1 MLLQPAHAA
10 AKHENFEVCV
20 MQLPSA
26 PITPTVVFDLDGTLV
41 HTVPDIAEALD
52 IALAPYGVG
61 RTTIGQAASMMG
73 DGLSEFFWKAMVS
86 KRLNLSAVEADAAR
100 RRFID
105 TYAASPANLSH
116 VYPGIRPLLHELRER
131 GVRTAV
137 CTNKV
142 EHIGSDILERF
153 DLRRY
158 FDAVVGSG
166 GDRPMKPDPRPII
179 EAVSRAGGRMERAL
193 LVGDT
198 SADHGAAIAAR
209 IPLVLLDY
217 GYSHVPINAL
227 TYGIIVDN
235 PMSLHDAVM
244 SFVGMEHYLG
254 PDSDHNHRS
263 VA

>member
-1 MLLQPAHAA
+1 MRLPA
-10 AKHENFEVCV
+10 
-20 MQLPSA
+20 A

-41 HTVPDIAEALD
+41 HTVPDIADALD
-52 IALAPYGVG
+52 IVLAPYGLKP
-61 RTTIGQAASMMG
+61 TSIGEAASMMG
-73 DGLSEFFWKAMVS
+73 DGLSEFFWKALVS
-86 KRLNLSAVEADAAR
+86 KRLNLPAVEADAAR
-100 RRFID
+100 KRFIEI
-105 TYAASPANLSH
+105 YRQSPARLSH
-116 VYPGIRPLLHELRER
+116 VYPGVRPLLKELRER

-142 EHIGSDILERF
+142 EHIGADILERF
-153 DLRRY
+153 DLRQY

-166 GDRPMKPDPRPII
+166 DDRPMKPDPRPII
-179 EAVSRAGGRMERAL
+179 EAVARAGGRMERAL

-235 PMSLHDAVM
+235 PISLHDAVM
-244 SFVGMEHYLG
+244 HFVGMEHHLG
-254 PDSDHNHRS
+254 PDADHHHNS